1 VFNLKQTETGLQVQ
15 KTHSIITDNTCVC
28 VCVCVCVCACVR
40 ACVRVRACVNA
51 CVRTCL
57 HTYVPAGGTQETG
70 EGAQGVMMVVTEAT
84 SSCVCVHLW
93 VRWWKMFGR
102 LVKAFTSA
110 HLDKALNI
118 NTHQSTGSLM
128 I

>member
-1 VFNLKQTETGLQVQ
+1 MFNLKQTETGQQVE
-15 KTHSIITDNTCVC
+15 KTGETRSIITDNTSLCVC
-28 VCVCVCVCACVR
+28 MLCV
-40 ACVRVRACVNA
+40 
-51 CVRTCL
+51 
-57 HTYVPAGGTQETG
+57 
-70 EGAQGVMMVVTEAT
+70 EGAQGVMLVVTKAT

-102 LVKAFTSA
+102 LVKAFTSS

-128 I
+128 IELIQSQHTEHRQPKDNLTFHNGQ